1 MSHPQAAD
9 PHPRRRVAALDA
21 TLAYVD
27 TGAATGPPC
36 VFLHGNPTSSYLWRN
51 VIPPVAAAGL
61 RCLAPDLVGMGESSP
76 APAGR
81 YDFADHARYL
91 DAWFDAVLPAGRLVL
106 VLHDWGG
113 ALGFDWARRHALR
126 VRGIAYMETI
136 VAPIPSWDDWP
147 ANARGIFQALR
158 SPAGEKLIVEK
169 NVFIEGILP
178 NAILGGLSPA
188 AHERYRA
195 PFRDAARRQPMLS
208 WPRNIPIGGEP
219 KSVAEIAARYA
230 AWLETAPVPKLFVN
244 AEPGS
249 ILVGRQRAACRRWPH
264 QTEVTVPGAHFIQE
278 DSPAEIGRAVADFA
292 RTLAP

>member
-1 MSHPQAAD
+1 MSRPSAAD
-9 PHPRRRVAALDA
+9 PHPRRRVAALGA

-27 TGAATGPPC
+27 TGPDGAPPV

-51 VIPPVAAAGL
+51 VIPPVAAGGA
-61 RCLAPDLVGMGESSP
+61 RCLAPDLVGMGSSSP
-76 APAGR
+76 APDGR
-81 YDFADHARYL
+81 YDFADHRRYL

-113 ALGFDWARRHALR
+113 ALGFDWARRHAQR

-136 VAPIPSWDDWP
+136 VAPIGGWDDWP
-147 ANARGIFQALR
+147 ANARNIFQALR
-158 SPAGEKLIVEK
+158 SPAGEGLIFEK

-178 NAILGGLSPA
+178 NAILGGLAPE

-195 PFRDAARRQPMLS
+195 PFKDKARRQPMLS

-219 KSVAEIAARYA
+219 REVAAVAADYA
-230 AWLETAPVPKLFVN
+230 AWLAAAPVPKLFVN

-249 ILVGRQRAACRRWPH
+249 ILVGRQREACRRWPN
-264 QTEVTVPGAHFIQE
+264 QSEVTVRGAHFIQE
-278 DSPAEIGRAVADFA
+278 DQPAEIGQAVAAFVA
-292 RTLAP
+292 RLAP